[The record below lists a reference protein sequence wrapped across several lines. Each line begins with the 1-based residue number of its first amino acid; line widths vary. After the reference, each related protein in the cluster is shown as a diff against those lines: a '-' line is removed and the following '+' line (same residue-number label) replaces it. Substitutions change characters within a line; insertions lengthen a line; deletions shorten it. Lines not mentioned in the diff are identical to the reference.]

1 MKSLKERMTE
11 TTIERCAVT
20 VSLLP
25 ITSKL
30 QVFKILCENPYKN
43 EFQYA
48 GLQPANLPKKNS
60 FTNYFL
66 RFC

>member
-43 EFQYA
+43 EF
-48 GLQPANLPKKNS
+48 
-60 FTNYFL
+60 
-66 RFC
+66 